1 MLQLGPRQQMVPLLL
16 SSFTFFF
23 YLKIIMCLRLEYSLS
38 DRQSDEHTA
47 AGRSGK
53 KEEKYIIH

>member
-1 MLQLGPRQQMVPLLL
+1 
-16 SSFTFFF
+16 
-23 YLKIIMCLRLEYSLS
+23 MCLRLEYSLS